1 VRRLGTIVLVLLVL
15 VGVALIDTD
24 RRRFVMLPLIVLT
37 TEFPEALTPA
47 AEGPTAEWF
56 DDYYTITR
64 IDEQTIAIG
73 EPLSHS
79 QNYNYLL
86 LGEERALL
94 FDSGPGFHDIRP
106 VVASLTSLPVTAVPS
121 HLRYDHIGSH
131 MKYERLA
138 LLDLPELRRRV
149 ADGALRLRYGEHLG
163 VFESVPLPTLRPTQ
177 WLTPDSTIDLGG
189 RPLLVLHTPGHT
201 PDSMALFDRARD
213 QLFIGDFITEGPAF
227 LFVPGSSVGDQL
239 RTAERL
245 SVLLGE
251 RTALHTAHRFDPPG
265 LPTLERADVLAMRD
279 TLRRLEAGTLAGTG
293 WWPREYPVNDNVW
306 LYTDFEWAQRWDP
319 GPSS

>member
-1 VRRLGTIVLVLLVL
+1 MRRLGIIVLAL
-15 VGVALIDTD
+15 VALAAVAMVDTD
-24 RRRFVMLPLIVLT
+24 RRRFVMLPLIVVT
-37 TEFPEALTPA
+37 TEFPEPLTPD

-79 QNYNYLL
+79 QNYNYLI
-86 LGEERALL
+86 LGDERALL

-121 HLRYDHIGSH
+121 HLHYDHIGSH

-138 LLDLPELRRRV
+138 LLDLPELRQRV
-149 ADGALRLRYGEHLG
+149 RDGALRLRYREYLG
-163 VFESVPLPTLRPTQ
+163 IFEAVPLPTLRPTQ
-177 WLTPDSTIDLGG
+177 WLAPESTIDLGG

-227 LFVPGSSVGDQL
+227 VFVPGSSVGDQL

-245 SVLLGE
+245 STLLSA
-251 RTALHTAHRFDPPG
+251 RTAVHTAHRFDPPG
-265 LPTLERADVLAMRD
+265 IPTLARTDVIAMRD
-279 TLRRLEAGTLAGTG
+279 TLRRIKAGTLASKG
-293 WWPREYPVNDNVW
+293 WWPREYPVNDEVW
-306 LYTDFEWAQRWDP
+306 LYTDFEWAQRWD
-319 GPSS
+319 

>member
-1 VRRLGTIVLVLLVL
+1 MRRLGIILLAL
-15 VGVALIDTD
+15 VALAAVAMVDTD
-24 RRRFVMLPLIVLT
+24 RRRFMMLPLIVVT
-37 TEFPEALTPA
+37 TEFPEPLTPD

-79 QNYNYLL
+79 QNYNYLI
-86 LGEERALL
+86 LGDERALL

-106 VVASLTSLPVTAVPS
+106 VVTSLTSLPVTAVPS
-121 HLRYDHIGSH
+121 HLHYDHIGSH
-131 MKYERLA
+131 MHYERLA
-138 LLDLPELRRRV
+138 LLDLPELRQRV
-149 ADGALRLRYGEHLG
+149 RDGALRLRYGEHLG
-163 VFESVPLPTLRPTQ
+163 IFESVPLPTLRPTE
-177 WLTPDSTIDLGG
+177 WLTPDSIIDLGD

-227 LFVPGSSVGDQL
+227 IFVPGSSVGDQL

-245 SVLLGE
+245 AVLLDE
-251 RTALHTAHRFDPPG
+251 RTTVHSAHRWDPPG
-265 LPTLERADVLAMRD
+265 LPTLARADVLAMRD
-279 TLRRLEAGTLAGTG
+279 ALRRIEAGTLGATG
-293 WWPREYPVNDNVW
+293 WWPREYPVNDKVW
-306 LYTDFEWAQRWDP
+306 LYTDFEWAQRWD
-319 GPSS
+319 